1 MINTITFLVR
11 THWTSL
17 HPTQVVEKNE
27 KDLSEVELRYLDFLY
42 EERVSPSQISRI
54 LTKMKGIEYGSFLPK
69 TIYNM
74 NTKSW
79 KMFDLAKGITSKMT
93 DAEKTLKQ
101 LEL

>member
-1 MINTITFLVR
+1 
-11 THWTSL
+11 
-17 HPTQVVEKNE
+17 
-27 KDLSEVELRYLDFLY
+27 
-42 EERVSPSQISRI
+42 
-54 LTKMKGIEYGSFLPK
+54 MKGIEYGSFLPK

-74 NTKSW
+74 NTKSR